1 MKGNKFNAG
10 KLKQKFPSS
19 PLVAS
24 IIQSFI
30 ELPPFSIPMKHPRKR
45 TNVLSLR
52 LKEQKFRK
60 KRKLNL
66 SSSPTILFVCFPGS
80 VYIYMSYVYTYI
92 IYTYTYI

>member
-66 SSSPTILFVCFPGS
+66 SSSPTILFLCFPGS
-80 VYIYMSYVYTYI
+80 VYIYMSYIYTYI
-92 IYTYTYI
+92 ICTYTYI